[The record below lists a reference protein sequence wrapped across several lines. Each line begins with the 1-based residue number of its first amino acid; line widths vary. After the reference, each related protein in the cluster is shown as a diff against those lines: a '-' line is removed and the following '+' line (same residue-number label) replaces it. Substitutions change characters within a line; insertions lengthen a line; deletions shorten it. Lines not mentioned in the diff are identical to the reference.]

1 MRSGAVIASNG
12 LSEWKNRSDTK
23 KTTCP
28 LFFFLPPPPPPPQ
41 RHYSCRTQHLGLT
54 PLPFKISSLQISK
67 GAAHAG
73 FITQCQR
80 HQRQLALWSLGGL
93 QLTASV
99 YKLLC
104 DKSRLLD
111 RHFTEGAF
119 RCDRKQSICQII
131 LLISRHIQLKKLL
144 SWGFTNDTM
153 NWKIKIIHVLVKVD
167 QMRQS
172 AKRSDLDYNWN
183 KGLKNKQNTR
193 LLALELLATQHF
205 QSVVVQF
212 RLQIKVKQVNKLSL
226 YINWLIRPGP
236 FFSRCIRF
244 FVSSKC

>member
-1 MRSGAVIASNG
+1 M
-12 LSEWKNRSDTK
+12 
-23 KTTCP
+23 P
-28 LFFFLPPPPPPPQ
+28 LLLPPPPPQ
-41 RHYSCRTQHLGLT
+41 RHCSCRTQHLGLT

-73 FITQCQR
+73 FITQRQR

-99 YKLLC
+99 YKSLS

-111 RHFTEGAF
+111 RHFTGGAF

-131 LLISRHIQLKKLL
+131 LLISQHIQLKKLL
-144 SWGFTNDTM
+144 SWGFTNDNI
-153 NWKIKIIHVLVKVD
+153 NWKTEIIRVLAKVG

-172 AKRSDLDYNWN
+172 AERSDLDYNWN
-183 KGLKNKQNTR
+183 KRLKNKQNTQW
-193 LLALELLATQHF
+193 LALELLATQHF

-212 RLQIKVKQVNKLSL
+212 RLQIKVKQINKLSL
-226 YINWLIRPGP
+226 YINWLILPGL
-236 FFSRCIRF
+236 FFSRCIHF
-244 FVSSKC
+244 LCPAIVKNSSGGKKTLIR

>member
-1 MRSGAVIASNG
+1 MNEVKINVLFVDASIWRNSVPTVSSLFKYYCRCMKSFGFLEMRSGAVIASNG

-28 LFFFLPPPPPPPQ
+28 LFFPQ

-54 PLPFKISSLQISK
+54 PLPFKISSLQISR

-73 FITQCQR
+73 FITQRQR
-80 HQRQLALWSLGGL
+80 HQRQPALWSLGGL

-99 YKLLC
+99 YKSLS

-111 RHFTEGAF
+111 RHFTGGAF

-131 LLISRHIQLKKLL
+131 LLISRHIRLKKLL
-144 SWGFTNDTM
+144 SWGFMNDAI
-153 NWKIKIIHVLVKVD
+153 NWKTEVIRVLSKVE

-172 AKRSDLDYNWN
+172 AELSDLDYNWN
-183 KGLKNKQNTR
+183 KRLNNKQSAQS
-193 LLALELLATQHF
+193 LALELLAT
-205 QSVVVQF
+205 
-212 RLQIKVKQVNKLSL
+212 LATLS
-226 YINWLIRPGP
+226 ISGGSISASN
-236 FFSRCIRF
+236 
-244 FVSSKC
+244 